1 LIKIKAEFNSI
12 EEQLNEK
19 REFYVKEQRNNN
31 DCQLQ
36 ISIADRQAAKLR
48 TYYDEVE
55 QSRLLFSNEV
65 NFQYEST
72 RKIKYLIF
80 LVIHLKTSC

>member
-65 NFQYEST
+65 KFQY
-72 RKIKYLIF
+72 
-80 LVIHLKTSC
+80 VN

>member
-65 NFQYEST
+65 KFQYQLT

-80 LVIHLKTSC
+80 